1 MRILLIKPPFS
12 PHHFIPSKGEPLELE
27 YLASAVKE
35 HKVEILDMRCDTKL
49 ERKLRTFGPQFV
61 GVTGYTCDANSA
73 KKVLHEV
80 KKYNSNIITAIGG
93 HHATFVPTYFDES
106 YVDVIFLGMADITF
120 KDFINTME
128 NGGDVENVNNI
139 AFRKGDEF
147 FFTAQKDLQANLDLL
162 PLPSRHLTDHYRNYY
177 RDHKR
182 LRTVHVMT
190 NRGCPYR
197 CTFCSCWAL
206 MKGKYLTRSPGSI
219 VDELLTLPEDVDLVK
234 FADDNTL
241 HGIRRAWMLSNLIKE
256 KKINKKLSMFA
267 RTDTI
272 VKHPDLIE
280 NLRDAGLAYVALGLK
295 YIKDEDL
302 DSMKKRVTVQTNN
315 EAIRIIQKL
324 GINTTALFIVNPDFS
339 EEDFQKLYNYVC
351 DMELFHP
358 VFSVLTPLP
367 GSELYK
373 ECCDQI
379 INRNF
384 DFFDLI
390 HSVLPTRLERKE
402 FYRQYTRLY
411 SKCYSF
417 RRYFKSVLKDIQLK
431 LGVSTDTVFH
441 NPDRMSF
448 FRMVLLHL
456 FFAIPLYLKSRKVHK
471 SEQLV

>member
-1 MRILLIKPPFS
+1 
-12 PHHFIPSKGEPLELE
+12 
-27 YLASAVKE
+27 
-35 HKVEILDMRCDTKL
+35 
-49 ERKLRTFGPQFV
+49 
-61 GVTGYTCDANSA
+61 
-73 KKVLHEV
+73 
-80 KKYNSNIITAIGG
+80 
-93 HHATFVPTYFDES
+93 
-106 YVDVIFLGMADITF
+106 
-120 KDFINTME
+120 
-128 NGGDVENVNNI
+128 
-139 AFRKGDEF
+139 
-147 FFTAQKDLQANLDLL
+147 
-162 PLPSRHLTDHYRNYY
+162 
-177 RDHKR
+177 
-182 LRTVHVMT
+182 
-190 NRGCPYR
+190 
-197 CTFCSCWAL
+197 

-280 NLRDAGLAYVALGLK
+280 NLRDAGLAYVAIGLE

-373 ECCDQI
+373 ECYDQI

-402 FYRQYTRLY
+402 FYRQYTMSCLSRNWNFPSYEITLY
-411 SKCYSF
+411 Q
-417 RRYFKSVLKDIQLK
+417 RGGNHDQEE
-431 LGVSTDTVFH
+431 VFQ
-441 NPDRMSF
+441 S
-448 FRMVLLHL
+448 
-456 FFAIPLYLKSRKVHK
+456 
-471 SEQLV
+471 